1 MAQGLPPTQGSF
13 AVADVEPASSPLPE
27 VPAEQAFG
35 SLLTAGRRTSPTAF
49 QLEAWSDR
57 VPALVAGVDDHALV
71 AALHLAYTE
80 HRPIALSPDMIWLLI
95 CQGVALHIDAN
106 AEELRSKFVQHPG
119 RLTLEVQDQP
129 AGTFRRAQ
137 AERFW
142 PGVFEGFSNQIE
154 DHLGASHRLFFPA
167 FSTTGPVERTAAEI
181 VLLGSLKK
189 YLHHLV
195 TRVVCGIPAVTLEG
209 TPDDW
214 RTIAERLVGFADLG
228 LGWWLGPLRPVL
240 ERIASSAAGEVD
252 RAFWDSMYRSSDSNG
267 VCGPDASSSGW
278 IGLFFPYLVD
288 QEGSA
293 TRRNPWLTGW
303 RGAQESP
310 SPRETHRPAS
320 RYPEPS
326 MPLLPSRDLPT
337 GLAKAFLTEVER
349 DLEGHPRSTRQMELL
364 AGFIGVTQD
373 PSSLRLRPEIGWAV
387 WDTPPSN
394 G

>member
-1 MAQGLPPTQGSF
+1 MAHGPPPTQGSF
-13 AVADVEPASSPLPE
+13 AVADVKPASAPLPE
-27 VPAEQAFG
+27 VRPERALA
-35 SLLTAGRRTSPTAF
+35 SLLNSGRLTGRTAF
-49 QLEAWSDR
+49 QLEAWSEGS
-57 VPALVAGVDDHALV
+57 PALVAGVDDHAFV

-106 AEELRSKFVQHPG
+106 AEELRSKFVEHPG

-129 AGTFRRAQ
+129 AGTARRAQ

-142 PGVFEGFSNQIE
+142 PGIFEGFSKQIE
-154 DHLGASHRLFFPA
+154 DHLGASQRLFVPA

-214 RTIAERLVGFADLG
+214 RTIAERVEGFADWG

-252 RAFWDSMYRSSDSNG
+252 RVFWNSMYRSSDSNG
-267 VCGPDASSSGW
+267 DCGPDTAASGW
-278 IGLFFPYLVD
+278 ISQFFPYLLD
-288 QEGSA
+288 PEGPG
-293 TRRNPWLTGW
+293 TRRNPWLIEW
-303 RGAQESP
+303 RCSQES
-310 SPRETHRPAS
+310 SRPRETHRPAS
-320 RYPEPS
+320 RYPGPS
-326 MPLLPSRDLPT
+326 MPLLPSRHLPT

-349 DLEGHPRSTRQMELL
+349 DIEGHPRRTRQMELF
-364 AGFIGVTQD
+364 AGFIGVAQD

-387 WDTPPSN
+387 RDMLPPD